1 MGNKKWE
8 DIEKKYQ
15 EAYERKQQ
23 AQVEC
28 AMWKYKLTQKKYREK
43 KKKELKEL
51 NGKKISGKVESIT
64 HQG

>member
-23 AQVEC
+23 AQIEC
-28 AMWKYKLTQKKYREK
+28 AIWKYKLTQKKYREK
-43 KKKELKEL
+43 KKKEL
-51 NGKKISGKVESIT
+51 NGNKISGKVESIT